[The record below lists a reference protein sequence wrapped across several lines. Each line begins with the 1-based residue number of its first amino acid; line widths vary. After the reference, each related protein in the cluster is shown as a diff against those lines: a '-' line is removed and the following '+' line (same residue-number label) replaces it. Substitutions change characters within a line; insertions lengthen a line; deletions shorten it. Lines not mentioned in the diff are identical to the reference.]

1 MAFTG
6 KATYDDSDSIHEDV
20 SDLVTI
26 NSKLATPFLD
36 FIGTSGYAAVN
47 TKHEWIE
54 DSAATNVS
62 ALTEE
67 LTATS
72 ETTDI
77 TVTDYTKFRVGDI
90 ILIDDEL
97 LLVTVVDSGGIDV
110 TRGYGGTTDAT
121 HVTASVI
128 WILGNAALEGDDAD
142 AALAANRSRV
152 ANYTQ
157 IIRSR
162 TISVSDTAAAV
173 SMIGISNEYEHQKAL
188 AVRECLRSLEC
199 FAILGRDPSS
209 TPLGS
214 STVRRSMNGLYG
226 FVSTS
231 AFNASSAA
239 LTETFFNTKLQQ
251 MWENGAESVDF
262 ALVPSYQKM
271 VISGFKRAL
280 QNFAPDDGTDVSRT
294 LYYQT
299 DFQEK
304 PIRLILSR
312 WVPTDEIVLGDSSK
326 INIVPLKGMSFYH
339 KPLAVSGDYQKGFVQ
354 GEYTMEVRHEECVGR
369 IYGLATS

>member
-26 NSKLATPFLD
+26 NSKLDHPFLD
-36 FIGTSGYAAVN
+36 FIGVSDYPAIN
-47 TKHEWIE
+47 TKHEWLE
-54 DSAATNVS
+54 DSAHKNLDTI
-62 ALTEE
+62 TEDI
-67 LTATS
+67 TATS

-77 TVTDYTKFRVGDI
+77 TVGDYTLYRVGDVV
-90 ILIDDEL
+90 LIDDEL
-97 LLVTVVDSGGIDV
+97 LLITAVDSSGIDV
-110 TRGYGGTTDAT
+110 TKGYGGTTDASHT
-121 HVTASVI
+121 SGATVT
-128 WILGNAALEGDDAD
+128 ILGNAALEGGDAD
-142 AALAANRSRV
+142 DPISTNRSRV
-152 ANYTQ
+152 YNYTQ

-162 TISVSDTAAAV
+162 TISVSDTSAAV
-173 SMIGISNEYEHQKAL
+173 SQIGIANEYEHQKEQ
-188 AVRECLRSLEC
+188 AVKECLRSLEC
-199 FAILGRDPSS
+199 FSILGRDPSS
-209 TPLGS
+209 TPQGS
-214 STVRRSMNGLYG
+214 DSVRRSMNGLYG

-231 AFNASSAA
+231 SFNASSGA

-251 MWENGAESVDF
+251 MWENGATMVDF

-280 QNFAPDDGTDVSRT
+280 QNYAPDDGTDVSRT

-304 PIRLILSR
+304 PIRLILNR
-312 WVPTDEIVLGDSSK
+312 WIPTDEIILGDSSK
-326 INIVPLKGMSFYH
+326 IKIVPLKGMSFYH
-339 KPLAVSGDYQKGFVQ
+339 KPLAVSGDYVKGFVQ
-354 GEYTMEVRHEECVGR
+354 GEYTIECRHEECVGR